1 MSRPPFEVAA
11 LADIAALPAAGG
23 NEWKPVRAHLG
34 IDAFGINAFTAAAAG
49 DEVIEDHD
57 ETGAQAGVHQELYFV
72 TSGAARFTLGA
83 ETVDA
88 AAGTFVFVRDPALRR
103 HAVATAAGTT
113 VVVIGAGA
121 GVAFTPSA
129 WEYSFRAEPAARE
142 GDYPRAFE
150 LIREALELHPEKPT
164 LIYNLACYEAL
175 AGRAD
180 EAIEH
185 LVTAIQLDPRCA
197 EWARD
202 DSDFDPIRNRPDFPA

>member
-11 LADIAALPAAGG
+11 LAEIPALPAAGG

-49 DEVIEDHD
+49 DEVIEEHD
-57 ETGAQAGVHQELYFV
+57 ETGAQAGGHQEVYFV

-83 ETVDA
+83 DTVDA
-88 AAGTFVFVRDPALRR
+88 ATGTFVFVRDPALRR
-103 HAVATAAGTT
+103 HAVATAADTT
-113 VVVIGAGA
+113 VIVIGAGVGA
-121 GVAFTPSA
+121 AFTPSA
-129 WEYSFRAEPAARE
+129 WEYSFQAEPAARQ
-142 GDYPRAFE
+142 GDYPQAFA

-180 EAIEH
+180 DAIEH
-185 LVTAIQLDPRCA
+185 LATAIRLDRTCA
-197 EWARD
+197 DWARED
-202 DSDFDPIRNRPDFPA
+202 ADFDSIRNRPDFPA